1 MTEKILKSRIPQKI
15 DTTENWERS
24 SLILKKGEI
33 GIEELT
39 NGSKKIK
46 IGDGKSNWKNLL
58 YFGSSIDNIADGIAN
73 GSIRTILSTQEGVE
87 YKLGEGSFAE
97 GLNTKASGRQAHAE
111 GNATNA
117 EGNMSHAEGYNTQ
130 AKGGFS
136 HVEGKDSIASGSASH
151 ANGLGVIA
159 KGANQTAIG
168 KYNIQDDTNE
178 FAFVVGNG
186 TSDGARANA
195 FTVDWTGVVKAND
208 KNLATEEFASANGG
222 KIDSIKVNGQN
233 LTIEEKSVNI
243 KVPTKTSELSNDSG
257 FLTEQQD
264 ISGKADLTQVVRHDE
279 AQSLSESAK
288 AQARTNIGAGTSN
301 FDGQFS
307 SLSDAPTTL
316 KGYGITDGITPT
328 EVDTKISAEIG
339 KLDKADTAVEGE
351 YISAI
356 TQENGVVS
364 VQRKK
369 LPAGGD
375 YTVTVEE
382 TTPEGYAKGYNIKQ
396 EATGLNVTIN
406 IPRDMVVK
414 SGTVEKKTISGE
426 WGLAGT
432 YLVLTLANATSDKIY
447 IDVSTLIEY
456 VTSGSVSTDMVQ
468 IAISQD
474 HKVTATIKD
483 GSISKAKL
491 DASVQASL
499 GKADTALQ
507 SVPNASTSTNG
518 LMLAADKTKLDG
530 IAAGA
535 EVNVQADWNV
545 SDSESDAFI
554 KNKPTNLAKTDLT
567 NIDNSVFKQKVTNSG
582 FTSGTQVIIK
592 RWEESD

>member
-1 MTEKILKSRIPQKI
+1 MTEKILKSRIPLKI
-15 DTTENWERS
+15 DTTENWEYS

-39 NGSKKIK
+39 DGSKKIK

-73 GSIRTILSTQEGVE
+73 GSIRTILSTQESID
-87 YKLGEGSFAE
+87 YKLGTAAFAE
-97 GLNTKASGRQAHAE
+97 GQGTKASGNFSHSEGFNTTSSGAYSHSEGRQTIAS
-111 GNATNA
+111 GSV
-117 EGNMSHAEGYNTQ
+117 SHAEGT
-130 AKGGFS
+130 
-136 HVEGKDSIASGSASH
+136 ETIASGIRSH
-151 ANGLGVIA
+151 ASGYGTIA

-195 FTVDWTGVVKAND
+195 FTVDWTGVVKANG

-243 KVPTKTSELSNDSG
+243 KVPTKTSDLSNDSG

-264 ISGKADLTQVVRHDE
+264 ISGKADLDQVVRHDE
-279 AQSLSESAK
+279 SQSLSESAK
-288 AQARTNIGAGTSN
+288 AQARRNIGAGTSN

-307 SLSDAPTTL
+307 SLSGAPTTL
-316 KGYGITDGITPT
+316 KGYGITDGITPA
-328 EVDTKISAEIG
+328 EVDTKISTEIG

-369 LPAGGD
+369 LPSGRD

-382 TTPEGYAKGYNIKQ
+382 ITPEGYAKGYNIKQ

-432 YLVLTLANATSDKIY
+432 YLILKIGRAH
-447 IDVSTLIEY
+447 V
-456 VTSGSVSTDMVQ
+456 
-468 IAISQD
+468 
-474 HKVTATIKD
+474 
-483 GSISKAKL
+483 
-491 DASVQASL
+491 
-499 GKADTALQ
+499 
-507 SVPNASTSTNG
+507 
-518 LMLAADKTKLDG
+518 
-530 IAAGA
+530 
-535 EVNVQADWNV
+535 
-545 SDSESDAFI
+545 
-554 KNKPTNLAKTDLT
+554 
-567 NIDNSVFKQKVTNSG
+567 
-582 FTSGTQVIIK
+582 
-592 RWEESD
+592 